1 MVMIEEDNKI
11 WKCNQ
16 DKKILKS
23 PFIIYAN
30 TESLL
35 DKIHTSNN
43 YPEKS
48 STTKISKQT
57 VCCYS
62 LFTHCSFDS
71 SKSIFYRGV
80 DCMKKFSADLKNM
93 QLIIKFEKKKVL
105 PLTDEEIGSYINQK
119 FCHICKKKVH
129 DADDNDDDIAD
140 DSGDD
145 NDIEELSVRMFN
157 DDAARL
163 DDDADCY
170 DHYDSNHE
178 EFDIRKL
185 PDDTTGGL
193 DNNEFDPRRF
203 HDDAAEPDIDYDEK
217 FNSIKF
223 YGVNKN
229 CERVHNHCHYIGKNR
244 EATHS
249 ICILRYKTPK

>member
-16 DKKILKS
+16 DKKFLKS

-43 YPEKS
+43 DPEKS

-62 LFTHCSFDS
+62 LFPHCSFDS
-71 SKSIFYRGV
+71 SKNIFYRGV
-80 DCMKKFSADLKNM
+80 DCMRKLCANLKKHATE
-93 QLIIKFEKKKVL
+93 IINFEKKKVL

-129 DADDNDDDIAD
+129 DADDNDDDIV
-140 DSGDD
+140 DD

-157 DDAARL
+157 DDAAGL

-170 DHYDSNHE
+170 DHCDSNHE
-178 EFDIRKL
+178 EFDIRKFH
-185 PDDTTGGL
+185 DDTTGGL
-193 DNNEFDPRRF
+193 DN
-203 HDDAAEPDIDYDEK
+203 
-217 FNSIKF
+217 NSIKF

-229 CERVHNHCHYIGKNR
+229 CERVCNHCVYTGKNR

-249 ICILRYKTPK
+249 ICNLRYKTPKEKPAVFHNVSNYD